1 MAGILE
7 TIFKLL
13 GFAKSQYDNY
23 QKSEKGN
30 YTTTP
35 SVSQEKK
42 REEVKSL
49 VKKVADTEYVQNLR
63 VGRSWI
69 LPKMVKMCFDNNGNF
84 SESNYYKS
92 ISQLDHTS
100 CWDLIVR
107 NYHALSVMSQKDP
120 KAFAERSKWWNKEV
134 AVAIA
139 QADLDLLKDQTARG
153 WRVYSNCKGGDYIYL
168 STLRSKTSKYDRM
181 FFLNTPPA
189 SYVNTKKAKNETVD
203 DLYLEFSKRIDA
215 IKCASDP
222 VSLYKAVQNYDWH
235 RCTQVGESMP
245 EAFVNAY
252 AGDGAY
258 SAMMTMVKYLGLSI
272 DGLDRDA
279 SVAAIERKSKEVG
292 SDGKQLFA
300 YCAAKFFDKNAGGVF
315 DYKAYVKR

>member
-7 TIFKLL
+7 SIFKLL
-13 GFAKSQYDNY
+13 GFAKTQYDNY

-35 SVSQEKK
+35 DVSYEKK
-42 REEVKSL
+42 RKVKSL
-49 VKKVADTEYVQNLR
+49 VRKVADTEYVQNLR

-69 LPKMVKMCFDNNGNF
+69 LPKMVDMCFDRNGNF
-84 SESNYYKS
+84 SESNYYNS

-100 CWDLIVR
+100 CWDLTVR
-107 NYHALSVMSQKDP
+107 NYHALSVICQKDP
-120 KAFAERSKWWNKEV
+120 KAFSERSKWWNKEV
-134 AVAIA
+134 AVAMA
-139 QADLDLLKDQTARG
+139 QADLELLKTQTSKG
-153 WRVYSNCKGGDYIYL
+153 WRVYHDCKGGDYIYL
-168 STLRSKTSKYDRM
+168 PTLRSKTSRYSKMY
-181 FFLNTPPA
+181 FLKTPPA
-189 SYVNTKKAKNETVD
+189 TYVNQAKSKNETVD

-222 VSLYKAVQNYDWH
+222 VSLYKAVRDYDWN
-235 RCTQVGESMP
+235 RCVQVGESMP
-245 EAFVNAY
+245 DAFVNAY

-258 SAMMTMVKYLGLSI
+258 SAMMTMVKYLGLTF

-279 SVAAIERKSKEVG
+279 CIAAIERKSNEVAN
-292 SDGKQLFA
+292 DGRQLFA

-315 DYKAYVKR
+315 EYKDYKKGG